1 MNKRITVILLRI
13 CLLAAV
19 IIALAC
25 LRQYLQQKEDE
36 AQASGGVAYAEMVPE
51 DHPLLVEFGRRHP
64 ERTVLLACSEDITN
78 DGEKDLVVISSFEDG
93 IATMALGDDGQGS
106 VWETEPIPAPR
117 ENQHIRF
124 MNIDNV
130 GAIETL
136 ITGEKNGQ
144 VGYAIYR
151 IMNGRLVDLY
161 GDGMED
167 CC

>member
-1 MNKRITVILLRI
+1 MLLRI
-13 CLLAAV
+13 CLFAAA

-25 LRQYLQQKEDE
+25 LRQYLQKKEDE

-51 DHPLLVEFGRRHP
+51 DHPLLAEFCRRYP

-78 DGEKDLVVISSFEDG
+78 DGEKDLVVISQSGSE
-93 IATMALGDDGQGS
+93 ITTQALGQDEQGS

-144 VGYAIYR
+144 VGYAVYR
-151 IMNGRLVDLY
+151 ITGGRLVDLY